1 MSLEIFGVRREKMRR
16 RDNFG
21 VHIVS
26 DLYGCSPEKLM
37 KTEEIEKAIE
47 TAIQES
53 HLTKITSHFH
63 QFKPYGFTGFVLL
76 SESHLAVHTWPEYG
90 YVSLDVYSCGPPDGS
105 FSAHKKIVDF
115 FKPEKVSTNVF
126 MRGRLDE
133 ANSKPNI
140 EAVSQWS

>member
-1 MSLEIFGVRREKMRR
+1 MRR

-76 SESHLAVHTWPEYG
+76 SESHLAVHTWPEYNFAA
-90 YVSLDVYSCGPPDGS
+90 VTFETCGRHMNHEKAWAYLIRFFRSKDP
-105 FSAHKKIVDF
+105 KISHQ
-115 FKPEKVSTNVF
+115 KRGF
-126 MRGRLDE
+126 ME
-133 ANSKPNI
+133 AANTEFAYKQ
-140 EAVSQWS
+140 EVG